1 MASASNKALP
11 TIGGAAGNTS
21 TSSIGSGMNANG
33 KKSAKIIP
41 QGMQGAS
48 HVHGASKYAG
58 GAAGGASVDAGES
71 EMEGSLP
78 PIMGVMG
85 NSNKMG
91 MQQTYKY
98 DKMADK
104 AAAKR
109 KKKPKNANGFEGKH
123 SNSSIPSYGG
133 PQGGV
138 SKTYGGP
145 GANNM
150 SMAPGVAQA
159 QNNMSMA
166 PGVA

>member
-1 MASASNKALP
+1 MASLSNKALP
-11 TIGGAAGNTS
+11 TIGGAAGNVS

-48 HVHGASKYAG
+48 HVHGASKYAS
-58 GAAGGASVDAGES
+58 GAAGGAAADAGES

-85 NSNKMG
+85 NSNSKMG

-123 SNSSIPSYGG
+123 SYSSIPSYGG

-145 GANNM
+145 GVNNM
-150 SMAPGVAQA
+150 SM
-159 QNNMSMA
+159 
-166 PGVA
+166 

>member
-11 TIGGAAGNTS
+11 TIGGAAGNAS

-41 QGMQGAS
+41 QGMQGTS
-48 HVHGASKYAG
+48 NVHGANKYAS
-58 GAAGGASVDAGES
+58 GAAGGAPVDAGES

-85 NSNKMG
+85 NSNNKMG

-109 KKKPKNANGFEGKH
+109 KKKPKNANGSFEGEH
-123 SNSSIPSYGG
+123 SYSSIPSYG
-133 PQGGV
+133 PQGG
-138 SKTYGGP
+138 
-145 GANNM
+145 
-150 SMAPGVAQA
+150 A
-159 QNNMSMA
+159 QNKSSNHFNFSSNT
-166 PGVA
+166 